1 MAQHGAQEII
11 IIIFEYFGHNLTTV
25 NYRAKLKKKF

>member
-11 IIIFEYFGHNLTTV
+11 IIIFEYFGHKTTV
-25 NYRAKLKKKF
+25 NYRAKLKKFF